1 MADTRTPS
9 VWLLSREVNGA
20 GGEHYTQNVSVYA
33 GSAREAVALVAS
45 EFARLARIT
54 GKAEPPYRDTPAWTV
69 EQVKLDG
76 AKVITLGLTR

>member
-1 MADTRTPS
+1 MADTRPRS

-20 GGEHYTQNVSVYA
+20 GGERYSQNVSVYA
-33 GSAREAVALVAS
+33 GSAAEAQALVSA

-54 GKAEPPYRDTPAWTV
+54 GKVEPMYRDAPAWTV
-69 EQVKLDG
+69 EQVRLDG